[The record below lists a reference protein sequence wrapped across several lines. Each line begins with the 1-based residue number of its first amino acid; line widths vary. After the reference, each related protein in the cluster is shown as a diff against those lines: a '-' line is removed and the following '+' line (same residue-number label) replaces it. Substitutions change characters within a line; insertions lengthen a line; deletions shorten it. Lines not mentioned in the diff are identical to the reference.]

1 MRLNKKALK
10 LIALKY
16 CSLTFCLHFQEADR
30 VQIVANVA
38 PLFRPNARVRF
49 SHLIVALH

>member
-16 CSLTFCLHFQEADR
+16 CTLTFCLHFQEAAR
-30 VQIVANVA
+30 VQIVADA
-38 PLFRPNARVRF
+38 AARF
-49 SHLIVALH
+49 FA